1 MVPPVIYLYTNHNTN
16 HIYNYL
22 YTYYTVH
29 RQDVKTR

>member
-1 MVPPVIYLYTNHNTN
+1 MIPPVIYLYTNH
-16 HIYNYL
+16 IYNDL

>member
-1 MVPPVIYLYTNHNTN
+1 MIPPVIYLYTN

-29 RQDVKTR
+29 RQDPLKGRYEI